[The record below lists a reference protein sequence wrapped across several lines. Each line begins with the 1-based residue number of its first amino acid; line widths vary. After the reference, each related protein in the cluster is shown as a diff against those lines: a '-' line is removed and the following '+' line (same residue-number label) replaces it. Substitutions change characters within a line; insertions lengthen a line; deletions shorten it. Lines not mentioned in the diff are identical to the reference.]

1 MGHCGRSAL
10 KVGHSVPIRSA
21 MTSLTHDDDVFPL
34 PVPTSDIS
42 EAEVPDLAPAGDAET
57 DDAAPT
63 PSTPRA
69 RGIGLFT
76 QLIAAFG
83 VLTVIVAVVGVMGV
97 TRLSSLNSDIE
108 TLQSEGIDATTVLL
122 GTAELVSD
130 ARGLLAR
137 QGLETDP
144 ASVAILVDESSAT
157 DAAVAAG
164 FARLLGEEFDF
175 GPETLAAIQAASD
188 AWTTYSTA
196 VRGALSFGASDAAG
210 FDLILD
216 SQQAVIDQVHATL
229 EAAVAAVEAETA
241 TLVAKSSDTYD
252 SARSSMTA
260 IAVVGL
266 LVGAVLAAFVVR
278 SIARSASAVRRVAE
292 HLGDASS
299 TLGAVSQQ
307 LAAGSEETSAQSS
320 TVAAA
325 AEEVSANVSAVAAA
339 AQELGATAGEIA
351 STTANASMAATSAAE
366 QVVSAHERVQALA
379 DSSQQI
385 GAVAE
390 LIAGIAEQTNLLAL
404 NATIEAARAGESG
417 KGFAVVASEV
427 KELARGTG
435 NATDEIAA
443 RIARIQTDAEAAVAA
458 MGEIAH
464 MIGDVSDHQAT
475 VASAI
480 EEQSAATGEITRLV
494 TEADTGVAEIA
505 RNVATVSVAAQDAAI
520 GAHVAEDS
528 AGDLATQATEL
539 RQLVSRLRF

>member
-1 MGHCGRSAL
+1 MGHC
-10 KVGHSVPIRSA
+10 VPIRSA

-34 PVPTSDIS
+34 PVPASDAPV
-42 EAEVPDLAPAGDAET
+42 AEVADLAPA
-57 DDAAPT
+57 DDEGTGEIDPVAA
-63 PSTPRA
+63 PRA

-76 QLIAAFG
+76 QLLAAFG
-83 VLTVIVAVVGVMGV
+83 VLTIIVAVVGFVGV
-97 TRLSSLNSDIE
+97 SRLGSLHGDIE
-108 TLQSEGIDATTVLL
+108 TLQREGIDATTVLL

-144 ASVAILVDESSAT
+144 AAVAILVDESAT
-157 DAAVAAG
+157 TDEAVAAG
-164 FARLLGEEFDF
+164 FAELLGERFTF
-175 GPETLAAIQAASD
+175 SPETRAAIQAASD

-196 VRGALSFGASDAAG
+196 VRGALAFGAADAAA

-229 EAAVAAVEAETA
+229 ESAVAAVEAENA
-241 TLVAKSSDTYD
+241 ALVVKSSETYD
-252 SARSSMTA
+252 SARSTMTT
-260 IAVVGL
+260 IAGVGL
-266 LVGAVLAAFVVR
+266 LVGALLAAFVVR

-292 HLGDASS
+292 HLGDAST

-351 STTANASMAATSAAE
+351 STTANASMAANSAAE
-366 QVVSAHERVQALA
+366 QVVSAHERVRALA

-427 KELARGTG
+427 KELAKGTG

-443 RIARIQTDAEAAVAA
+443 RIARIQTDAEAAVTA
-458 MGEIAH
+458 MGEIAL

-505 RNVATVSVAAQDAAI
+505 RNVATVSVAAQDSAA

-528 AGDLATQATEL
+528 ASDLSTQATEL
-539 RQLVSRLRF
+539 RQLVARFRF